1 MDVVSLPRIFST
13 AEIKDSQLNE
23 KVQKAEKRLVGRL
36 DRAAEALVGYGISRD
51 ELRAL
56 VEAKTRGNL
65 PSLRKALTSE

>member
-13 AEIKDSQLNE
+13 AEIKDSELNE

-36 DRAAEALVGYGISRD
+36 DKAAEALAGYEISRD
-51 ELRAL
+51 DVRAL
-56 VEAKTRGNL
+56 VEAKIRGNL